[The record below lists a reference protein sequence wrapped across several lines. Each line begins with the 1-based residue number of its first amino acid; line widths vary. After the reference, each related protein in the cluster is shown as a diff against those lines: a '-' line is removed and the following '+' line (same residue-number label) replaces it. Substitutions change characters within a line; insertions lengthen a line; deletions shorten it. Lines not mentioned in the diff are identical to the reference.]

1 VETWVPRPDK
11 NDEVAARAEA
21 PKLQAVSGPGR
32 PINWRRLIIATAVL
46 HIGLA
51 IAALVVFELILPAIG
66 NTSTPSSTG
75 FNYGKIFGS
84 GLRPLG
90 WYLAG
95 ILLALAP
102 INFLVRV
109 VGLWSGRGRR

>member
-1 VETWVPRPDK
+1 
-11 NDEVAARAEA
+11 
-21 PKLQAVSGPGR
+21 
-32 PINWRRLIIATAVL
+32 VL
-46 HIGLA
+46 HVGLA

-66 NTSTPSSTG
+66 NTATPSSTG

-84 GLRPLG
+84 DLRPLG

-102 INFLVRV
+102 VNFLFRAVDI
-109 VGLWSGRGRR
+109 WSGRGRR